1 MRNPVKSWI
10 GSVAG
15 ASFRALLHTVL
26 MTSLLRWSAAQ
37 LSVSPDVVTAA
48 VGETVTLS
56 VGYRGRLQYFIWYRG
71 GKANANES
79 ILNVFGSGPPTPGP
93 RYTGRETALPDGS
106 LRIRDVQVN
115 YTGSYTV
122 QMNTDL
128 GGLQD
133 PTVQLRVYVPVTKPT
148 VTSDNSHPVEYNNT
162 VTMTCKTSEAAEK
175 ILWFFKNQDLL
186 IDNTRIGLSAN
197 NQTLR
202 ISNVSRLDS
211 GTYQCKAIN
220 TVSDNISDPQTLT
233 VSYGPE
239 DTKIDPSEANTLQ
252 AGETLTLSCNTRS
265 VPEIDTYEWFH
276 NNISLQFNK
285 TLSVLAVSSKDEGNY
300 TCAAHNNATSKSA
313 NASVFIAVKD
323 RGPPDNPGNTTS
335 LSPLPIPAIV
345 GIVIASLLAV
355 ILVVVL
361 VYYCRT
367 KSSKVQSTTEAIS
380 RGTTHVNN
388 GAQTNTNSRGSA
400 EEMYYTTVHFEPKTQ
415 KARAPPPLENTVYSQ
430 VKAANH
436 HGLPPTPPS
445 PETIIYSEARLTC
458 EGKSV
463 RPPPTEN
470 TIYSQVKPTHHK

>member
-1 MRNPVKSWI
+1 
-10 GSVAG
+10 
-15 ASFRALLHTVL
+15 
-26 MTSLLRWSAAQ
+26 
-37 LSVSPDVVTAA
+37 
-48 VGETVTLS
+48 
-56 VGYRGRLQYFIWYRG
+56 
-71 GKANANES
+71 
-79 ILNVFGSGPPTPGP
+79 
-93 RYTGRETALPDGS
+93 
-106 LRIRDVQVN
+106 
-115 YTGSYTV
+115 
-122 QMNTDL
+122 
-128 GGLQD
+128 
-133 PTVQLRVYVPVTKPT
+133 PVTKPT

-313 NASVFIAVKD
+313 NASVFIAVKVPAPVTKPTVTITSSHPVEYND
-323 RGPPDNPGNTTS
+323 TVTMTCNTSGAAETIVWFFKNQELLIDNTRIELSPKNQTLSISNVSRLDSGTYQCKAINTISASISDPQTLTVSYRGPPDNPGNTTS

-388 GAQTNTNSRGSA
+388 GTQTNTNSRGSA